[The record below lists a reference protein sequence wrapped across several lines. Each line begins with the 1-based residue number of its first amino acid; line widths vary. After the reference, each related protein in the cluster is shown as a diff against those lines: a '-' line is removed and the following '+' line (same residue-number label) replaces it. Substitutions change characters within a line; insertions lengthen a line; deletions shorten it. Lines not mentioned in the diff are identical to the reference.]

1 MNIFSLLKTYAGK
14 WTVKA
19 TREFTPEEIAAVSS
33 AVVVASEYGNSVCFH
48 MAAGGMTFI
57 PLANDSTKGVGE
69 SINLSE
75 CKLLTLSREG
85 EADINRVS
93 C

>member
-33 AVVVASEYGNSVCFH
+33 AVIVASE
-48 MAAGGMTFI
+48 
-57 PLANDSTKGVGE
+57 
-69 SINLSE
+69 
-75 CKLLTLSREG
+75 
-85 EADINRVS
+85 
-93 C
+93 